1 MCQRHRHVHKK
12 IQAVFG
18 LSADMCVCA
27 CATEKAKRKSVAGLC
42 SGMKCKT
49 RGLGNEGVFL
59 TLSSGFSLRLDARML
74 LTSTSIRVY
83 YYKNIQTLQNQ
94 SSVADKESKTILKVG
109 RKLRLCVCKGLLL
122 HLTIQGSSSVSAV
135 SPSECLVH
143 THTYRVTEGE
153 RKKFNLPFV
162 AHTPVS
168 KHSDRGGR
176 VHVSQGF
183 VKIQVFEHIA
193 EQLPPTAF
201 GPTQTWIIMSH
212 WRAFLK
218 QTKGHFLSI
227 PIHPISLLNKCD
239 FVLWLRAVS
248 QN

>member
-1 MCQRHRHVHKK
+1 
-12 IQAVFG
+12 
-18 LSADMCVCA
+18 MCVCA

-109 RKLRLCVCKGLLL
+109 SKLRLCVCKGLLL

-143 THTYRVTEGE
+143 THIQ
-153 RKKFNLPFV
+153 
-162 AHTPVS
+162 
-168 KHSDRGGR
+168 SDRGR
-176 VHVSQGF
+176 E
-183 VKIQVFEHIA
+183 KEIQSAVRSTHTS
-193 EQLPPTAF
+193 LKAF
-201 GPTQTWIIMSH
+201 
-212 WRAFLK
+212 
-218 QTKGHFLSI
+218 
-227 PIHPISLLNKCD
+227 
-239 FVLWLRAVS
+239 
-248 QN
+248 